1 MVSQVQDLTHLPF
14 AARELMIIKVA
25 GNTSARRDILDI
37 AEDVFRAKTVDVS
50 GHTITLQVIITLP
63 SWVQLPDLGLYIL
76 LLVDKSVGFI

>member
-25 GNTSARRDILDI
+25 GNTSARREILDI

-63 SWVQLPDLGLYIL
+63 WVQLLDLGLYIL
-76 LLVDKSVGFI
+76 LLVDKSVGLI